1 MCETKA
7 VLVLLSLISLVAACF
22 CLYQEHTENKMG
34 HHSKIKG
41 QVSCKN
47 DCKKYCLKR
56 GECLCLVDETLK
68 AAILRGCMEENVVKS
83 TCGGTRLGYNIRKDE
98 SFLIQNRTRR
108 KQFNVKVDTL
118 QNI

>member
-7 VLVLLSLISLVAACF
+7 VLVSLSLILLVAACF

-41 QVSCKN
+41 QVSRKN
-47 DCKKYCLKR
+47 EYKKYFMKS
-56 GECLCLVDETLK
+56 GECLRLVDEILK
-68 AAILRGCMEENVVKS
+68 AAIVRGCMEENDVKS

-108 KQFNVKVDTL
+108 K
-118 QNI
+118 